1 MSVVTEG
8 NVSKHILS
16 FSHGEFIFTAPV
28 CKSWNENASC
38 RGTSVSEALRSLSRV
53 KEMDACGALY
63 KCGGSLF
70 FSVQL
75 CRDVELE
82 RRIPLVDCLDF
93 DRYEHLHGDK
103 WCAEDVQLLLEN
115 KLGTLYSNYLI
126 EAIRYN
132 KIDVAEL
139 LIEHG
144 CPIADDI
151 VDYALMSRRLD
162 FAKRL
167 ADRGFIPTKG
177 AYFSLFQ
184 DLWANDET
192 LKFDCIPYLDWIHC
206 MRGRFEFEG
215 LLEMMQE
222 NMSWWHIFSD
232 RGDVQDWC
240 DETSLGVNKKRKRQ

>member
-8 NVSKHILS
+8 NVRKRILS

-75 CRDVELE
+75 CRDVEIL
-82 RRIPLVDCLDF
+82 RFSGRKIPLVDCLDF
-93 DRYEHLHGDK
+93 ERYEHLRGDK
-103 WCAEDVQLLLEN
+103 SCAEDVQLLLEN
-115 KLGTLYSNYLI
+115 ELGTLYSNYLI

-151 VDYALMSRRLD
+151 VD
-162 FAKRL
+162 
-167 ADRGFIPTKG
+167 
-177 AYFSLFQ
+177 
-184 DLWANDET
+184 
-192 LKFDCIPYLDWIHC
+192 
-206 MRGRFEFEG
+206 
-215 LLEMMQE
+215 
-222 NMSWWHIFSD
+222 
-232 RGDVQDWC
+232 
-240 DETSLGVNKKRKRQ
+240 